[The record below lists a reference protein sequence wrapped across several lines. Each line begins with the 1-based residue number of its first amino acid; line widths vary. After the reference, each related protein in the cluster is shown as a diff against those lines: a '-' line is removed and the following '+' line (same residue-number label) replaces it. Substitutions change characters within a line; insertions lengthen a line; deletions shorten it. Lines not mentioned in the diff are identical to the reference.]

1 MTSTNLVKRVTVVL
15 NFPKV
20 ISSFIVFVHAII
32 LAMKNNPYFVSL
44 ADKITQLSDDLSSL
58 EELEAACNTTPP
70 TASVETR
77 NVALGRVQDD
87 LRTLRNDVQNI
98 ADIDPTNAQSIIVSS
113 GMSVKK
119 GTIHGKQQNT
129 AENGVEEGSVDLTA
143 EGSGAHEWRM
153 STDGE
158 NWTALPATLISKTT
172 VSGLTPGMVYYFQ
185 NRRILPNNEKSEWSQ
200 AIKIRVL

>member
-20 ISSFIVFVHAII
+20 ISSFIVFVNAII

-44 ADKITQLSDDLSSL
+44 ADKITKLSDDLSSL

-98 ADIDPTNAQSIIVSS
+98 ADADPTNAQSIIVSS

-119 GTIHGKQQNT
+119 STIHGKQQNT

-158 NWTALPATLISKTT
+158 SWTALPATLTSKVT
-172 VSGLTPGMVYYFQ
+172 VSELTPGMVYYFQ
-185 NRRILPNNEKSEWSQ
+185 NRRILPNHEKSEWSQ
-200 AIKIRVL
+200 AIKIRVQ